1 MPHQS
6 PNPFDRI
13 RWTLVIPPRI
23 WIGCRTRQLQPE
35 RSLETRVLDS
45 TFPRL
50 AGSTDSMEQI
60 YAVAG
65 FWQTSGFHSSP
76 PPWPMVRFLQHWPWQ
91 QCCAEFTLAF
101 HATCVEISSTIS
113 NVLRRQMASEG
124 CSAVCGVGVAG
135 KKCRRYGCINHVAP
149 TQGNVLNSSSLSR

>member
-45 TFPRL
+45 TFPRR
-50 AGSTDSMEQI
+50 AGSTQWSRSMLLPDFGKQ
-60 YAVAG
+60 AVSIHRRHRDQWCASCSIG
-65 FWQTSGFHSSP
+65 HGNNVARSSP
-76 PPWPMVRFLQHWPWQ
+76 SR
-91 QCCAEFTLAF
+91 F

-124 CSAVCGVGVAG
+124 CSAVGLW
-135 KKCRRYGCINHVAP
+135 RRRRREKMSPLRMH
-149 TQGNVLNSSSLSR
+149 